1 MRPFVKLVVPAAA
14 LAVLASAAPL
24 ATASTTRADAAAPT
38 ATLRGS
44 VLPSVASSALVA
56 PTPATAAVHVSL
68 VLKPSH
74 PRLLAA
80 LAAQSSGQ
88 AGLSQRVMNGLFR
101 PSPVVRAQ
109 VAAYMRSRGFA
120 AAGNGMLAMS
130 FTGTAAQAERAF
142 GVTLNHY
149 RLASGTGYRAPS
161 GAIHLPPALA
171 RRVISVDGLSTLPLM
186 HPLGL
191 HRLHHKA
198 GATHKPQIST
208 GPPCVQATNADSSST
223 FLPGELAAANAYNSQ
238 PLLNANDDGRGES
251 VALVEFSNYA
261 NGDQLNFQT
270 CFATNVPVSRV
281 KVNGGTISKA
291 GGDEVAL
298 DQEVLE
304 GAAPALA
311 HIWTFVAPGSSS
323 MAAVLD
329 AIYSKRVSEGV
340 HIVSDSWGNCEVA
353 LLEADQ
359 AANNR
364 ELQLM
369 AVAGMSFYAASGD
382 SGSADC
388 DRFGITAPE
397 VDDPAVQPY
406 ATGVGGTNLD
416 PGVAETVWGGNG
428 PSAGGGGGGVS
439 LSFTKPSWQVG
450 TGVVRVGQ
458 SSKTKCGGKTRW
470 CREVPDVAFDADPTT
485 GYVINCSTASC
496 SSSPGWTIVGGTSA
510 AAPLMAA
517 FTADANRFSLQNG
530 GMRMGFANPFL
541 YHEFK
546 VNPAMF
552 HDVTSGDNN
561 INGGITY
568 TAGTGYDLA
577 SGLGSVNVQR
587 MATDLSNYTR
597 SAVKVHGTKITAGAS
612 VNPVTAAHATTLSGT
627 LRDVTSH
634 TPLGGRVV
642 WIEGF
647 IGSNPNPVFIRL
659 HTGRKGA
666 WAKKLTRKQITRKF
680 LWHAVYVGEQ
690 GHRPAV
696 SPVHTLKVG

>member
-1 MRPFVKLVVPAAA
+1 M
-14 LAVLASAAPL
+14 
-24 ATASTTRADAAAPT
+24 D
-38 ATLRGS
+38 
-44 VLPSVASSALVA
+44 
-56 PTPATAAVHVSL
+56 
-68 VLKPSH
+68 
-74 PRLLAA
+74 
-80 LAAQSSGQ
+80 
-88 AGLSQRVMNGLFR
+88 GLFR
-101 PSPVVRAQ
+101 PSPIVRAA
-109 VAAYMRSRGFA
+109 VAAYMRSHGFHPT
-120 AAGNGMLAMS
+120 GNGMLTMS
-130 FTGTAAQAERAF
+130 FTGAAAQAETAF

-149 RLASGTGYRAPS
+149 RLAGGTGYRAPS

-191 HRLHHKA
+191 HGVHHKA
-198 GATHKPQIST
+198 GGVKPLTSLSDCTFADNVQTSNPGSLQPADLAGAT
-208 GPPCVQATNADSSST
+208 
-223 FLPGELAAANAYNSQ
+223 AYNS
-238 PLLNANDDGRGES
+238 ATRVSAGDDGTGES
-251 VALVEFSNYA
+251 VALVEFSGYHGNDLAGYQSCYGTTVQ
-261 NGDQLNFQT
+261 NI
-270 CFATNVPVSRV
+270 RV
-281 KVNGGTISKA
+281 NVNGGTPA
-291 GGDEVAL
+291 DANGGSIEVAL
-298 DQEVLE
+298 DQEVLAGE
-304 GAAPALA
+304 APGLN
-311 HIWTFVAPGSSS
+311 HIYTFVAPQSTS
-323 MAAVLD
+323 MAGILD
-329 AIYSKRVSEGV
+329 AIYTHHTAEGV
-340 HIVSDSWGNCEVA
+340 HIVSDSWGNCEGA
-353 LLEADQ
+353 LLEASQ

-382 SGSADC
+382 DGSSDC
-388 DRFGITAPE
+388 HRSLGFDGLQ

-406 ATGVGGTNLD
+406 ATGVGGTKLN
-416 PGVAETVWGGNG
+416 PGVSETVWGGHG
-428 PSAGGGGGGVS
+428 ASAGGGGGGVS

-450 TGVVRVGQ
+450 TGVIRVGQ

-485 GYVINCSTASC
+485 GYIINAQDNF
-496 SSSPGWTIVGGTSA
+496 GWDVVGGTSA

-530 GMRMGFANPFL
+530 GGRMGFANPFL
-541 YHEFK
+541 YHEAK
-546 VNPAMF
+546 VDPSMF
-552 HDVTSGDNN
+552 HDVTVGKNN
-561 INGGITY
+561 IVGGSMY
-568 TAGTGYDLA
+568 PAGAGYDLA
-577 SGLGSVNVQR
+577 SGLGSVNVQM
-587 MATDLSNYTR
+587 MATDLANYTR

-612 VNPVTAAHATTLSGT
+612 VNPVTAAHATMLSGT

-680 LWHAVYVGEQ
+680 VWHAVYVGEQ